1 MLHGTRRRLLAAAV
15 AAAGLL
21 GAPLFARAGTTV
33 PGPLVSTD
41 WLASHLDDVRVLDVR
56 ADVASYAG
64 KSRAKTR
71 VQGHIPGAVLLPW
84 KEIRQKRV
92 EDGRELVGMVL
103 ERERFQD
110 LARRLGVKKGQA
122 VVVTSRGESSGDIT
136 MATRVYWT
144 FLYYGHDNVAVLDG
158 GTYRWMA
165 EGRPMTTEATAVQPG
180 DFEAGPGRDDIY
192 ATTEEVMEAVRRGD
206 VQLVDARTPDFYRG
220 EKKKDYV
227 YAFGHIEG
235 AKNLPHPEM
244 FEKTA
249 DGSLVFLTGE
259 KALALLAKH
268 GIDPHMPTITYCNSG
283 HLASGAWFFM
293 YAIVGNH
300 RTELYDGS
308 MHAFTMTDAGKALV
322 VTSAE

>member
-1 MLHGTRRRLLAAAV
+1 MIAATRRTLLAAAV
-15 AAAGLL
+15 AAAVGLP
-21 GAPLFARAGTTV
+21 GVPAPAQAGTTV

-41 WLASHLDDVRVLDVR
+41 WLAEHLDEVLVLDVR
-56 ADVASYAG
+56 ADVPSYYG
-64 KSRAKTR
+64 ESKAKIR

-84 KEIRQKRV
+84 NEIRQKRV
-92 EDGRELVGMVL
+92 ENGVELVGMVL

-110 LARRLGVKKGQA
+110 LARRLGVKQGRA
-122 VVVTSRGESSGDIT
+122 VVVTSRGEDSGDIT

-158 GTYRWMA
+158 GTHKWMA
-165 EGRPMTTEATAVQPG
+165 EGRPMTTEAVAVQPG

-192 ATTEEVMEAVRRGD
+192 ATTEEVMAAVESGE

-227 YAFGHIEG
+227 YAAGHIRG

-249 DGSLVFLTGE
+249 DGALVFRTGE
-259 KALALLAKH
+259 KALALLAKY
-268 GIDPHMPTITYCNSG
+268 GVDPGKPSITYCNSG
-283 HLASGAWFFM
+283 HLGSGAWFFM
-293 YAIVGNH
+293 YEIVGN
-300 RTELYDGS
+300 RNTQLYDGS
-308 MHAFTMTDAGKALV
+308 MHAFTMSDAGKALV
-322 VTSAE
+322 VTTE